1 MTKTNTLVPHPVFS
15 KTLATN
21 FLKNKFS
28 RDIKNLRQGNSLECF
43 ENTATLHEITK
54 SEKPYVNVIVK
65 KCYSKRNVTLIKH
78 SL

>member
-54 SEKPYVNVIVK
+54 SEKTVNFMIK
-65 KCYSKRNVTLIKH
+65 KCYNKRNVTLIKH
-78 SL
+78 SF